1 MGIVMPKR
9 AHLVAG
15 LLAPLCIATFFLS
28 TIFTELFGSHAAL
41 AQLKSLI
48 VTPGLWIMVPLMAAA
63 GGSGMF
69 LARSRKGRLV
79 DAKKK
84 RMPFI
89 AANGLLVLVP
99 CAIVLNRWAAAGSFD
114 SAFYLVQGIELV
126 AGAVNLGLMAL
137 NARDGLR
144 LAGRLRA
151 GPAVATK
158 AR

>member
-1 MGIVMPKR
+1 MPKR
-9 AHLVAG
+9 AHLIAG
-15 LLAPLCIATFFLS
+15 ILAPLCIATFFVS
-28 TIFTELFGSHAAL
+28 TLITELFGSHAAV

-48 VTPGLWIMVPLMAAA
+48 VTPGLWIMVPLMAAV

-69 LARSRKGRLV
+69 LAKSRKGRLV

-114 SAFYLVQGIELV
+114 TAFYAVQAIELI
-126 AGAVNLGLMAL
+126 AGATNLALMGL

-144 LAGRLRA
+144 MAGRLR
-151 GPAVATK
+151 GTPLSATR
-158 AR
+158 AS

>member
-1 MGIVMPKR
+1 MPKR
-9 AHLVAG
+9 AHLIAG
-15 LLAPLCIATFFLS
+15 ILATLCIATFFLS
-28 TIFTELFGSHAAL
+28 TILTELFGSHAAV

-48 VTPGLWIMVPLMAAA
+48 VTPGLWIMVPLMAAV

-69 LARSRKGRLV
+69 LAKSRKGRLV

-114 SAFYLVQGIELV
+114 TAFYVVQAIELI
-126 AGAVNLGLMAL
+126 AGATNLTLMGLNM
-137 NARDGLR
+137 RDGLR
-144 LAGRLRA
+144 MAGRLRNSPA
-151 GPAVATK
+151 AVAK
-158 AR
+158 AH

>member
-1 MGIVMPKR
+1 MPKR

-15 LLAPLCIATFFLS
+15 ILAPLCIAAFFVS
-28 TIFTELFGSHAAL
+28 TILTELFGSHAAV

-48 VTPGLWIMVPLMAAA
+48 VTPGLWIMVPLMAAV

-99 CAIVLNRWAAAGSFD
+99 CAIVLNRWAAAGAFD
-114 SAFYLVQGIELV
+114 TAFYLVQAIELV
-126 AGAVNLGLMAL
+126 AGATNLALMGL

-144 LAGRLRA
+144 MAGRLRVS
-151 GPAVATK
+151 PPSAT
-158 AR
+158 RTS

>member
-1 MGIVMPKR
+1 MPKR
-9 AHLVAG
+9 VHLVAG

-28 TIFTELFGSHAAL
+28 TLFTELFGSHAAV

-63 GGSGMF
+63 GGSGVL

-89 AANGLLVLVP
+89 AVNGLLVLVP
-99 CAIVLNRWAAAGSFD
+99 CAIVLDRWAAADSFD
-114 SAFYLVQGIELV
+114 SDFYLVQTIELV
-126 AGAVNLGLMAL
+126 AGAVNLALMGL

-144 LAGRLRA
+144 MAGRLRS
-151 GPAVATK
+151 GPAGAAKV
-158 AR
+158 R